1 MTDQQIDEFLEML
14 AKSPTSARDMVRGL
28 FAKAAPAEPFGYFR
42 AEPFGWTDCAATDE
56 GAIALYERPAA
67 PAVPNVLKRGYGR
80 LIQAAADLALQ
91 QFMPSDIVDDYPS
104 KTISAAKVAKMMTQ
118 PRDRLRLLSIEV
130 SEGAKQMLAAAPAA
144 PSQPAVPQ
152 GWKSVLIPTEWTIGP
167 NLFKDWCSQWFGPD
181 SDDEYLMH
189 AAHALLG
196 LAAAPAAP
204 SQEPDVPQGFK
215 PVGYLRSD
223 EFDGHVFE
231 PIDGTWPF
239 DELLFSL
246 SISPEPVQE
255 VTLTDEAVNAAAKV
269 LAERFDYPWEHMP
282 EEGRKNMRVQA
293 RAVVIAALREK
304 GGK

>member
-1 MTDQQIDEFLEML
+1 MKTSELLRELVPVEPTDDEIRRAVNLPFVEDESGTEWVMLTPKML
-14 AKSPTSARDMVRGL
+14 ARAVRRVL
-28 FAKAAPAEPFGYFR
+28 
-42 AEPFGWTDCAATDE
+42 AAT
-56 GAIALYERPAA
+56 
-67 PAVPNVLKRGYGR
+67 
-80 LIQAAADLALQ
+80 
-91 QFMPSDIVDDYPS
+91 
-104 KTISAAKVAKMMTQ
+104 
-118 PRDRLRLLSIEV
+118 
-130 SEGAKQMLAAAPAA
+130 PAA

-246 SISPEPVQE
+246 STSPEPVQE
-255 VTLTDEAVNAAAKV
+255 VTLTDEEIKRNWSGGACP
-269 LAERFDYPWEHMP
+269 PW
-282 EEGRKNMRVQA
+282 GIKFA
-293 RAVVIAALREK
+293 RAIIAALREK
-304 GGK
+304 EGK